1 MIPVLFS
8 IVSVVGLAAVILG
21 FVGFVRAGRSAAFSG
36 GLGLAGAVLGLAAMV
51 LATWGLAITV
61 SAQNDPAAQQAS
73 AEGGTAPQLD
83 QVIES
88 MAASPEATEPAPTD
102 SESVSSEST
111 SSQPTESSERTPI
124 PLGAVA
130 QRPPFTLRI
139 LSVDR
144 RPTVSSSL
152 SSYTAQGSYVIVRI
166 QAENI
171 GNSPA
176 KFEGEKSRLLDADG
190 KQYNAYFDA
199 TSSLSIAAGTGV
211 YEEINPGQK
220 ITRVLVFDLPK
231 KATPTVLAI
240 SDDGDSYGPFMS
252 LTKDNASA
260 NG

>member
-8 IVSVVGLAAVILG
+8 IVSVVGLVAVILG

-61 SAQNDPAAQQAS
+61 SAQDDPAARKAS
-73 AEGGTAPQLD
+73 AEGGTTPQLD

-88 MAASPEATEPAPTD
+88 MAASPEATEPQPTD
-102 SESVSSEST
+102 SESASPEST
-111 SSQPTESSERTPI
+111 SSEPTESSEWTPV
-124 PLGAVA
+124 PLGTVA
-130 QRPPFTLRI
+130 QKPPFVLRI

-144 RPTVSSSL
+144 QPTVGNSISSH
-152 SSYTAQGSYVIVRI
+152 TAQGTYVIVRI
-166 QAENI
+166 QAENT
-171 GNSPA
+171 GNSPT
-176 KFEGEKSRLLDADG
+176 KFSGRYSRLLDTEG
-190 KQYNAYFDA
+190 KQYNLDSDA
-199 TSSLSIAAGTGV
+199 TISQSVGTGTSL
-211 YEEINPGQK
+211 YEEINPSQK

-231 KATPTVLAI
+231 RATPTVIAI